1 MGESPIPV
9 YVYIP
14 LMKDLGLSWNEV
26 RNTPRREL
34 DGLLLA
40 LSNYNQIHQFD
51 GYDSNDI
58 KEMAKNKPQARTAY
72 LKSMEK
78 KKIFERRA
86 GKKEEEQTF
95 KGLIK

>member
-1 MGESPIPV
+1 
-9 YVYIP
+9 
-14 LMKDLGLSWNEV
+14 MKDLGLSWNEV